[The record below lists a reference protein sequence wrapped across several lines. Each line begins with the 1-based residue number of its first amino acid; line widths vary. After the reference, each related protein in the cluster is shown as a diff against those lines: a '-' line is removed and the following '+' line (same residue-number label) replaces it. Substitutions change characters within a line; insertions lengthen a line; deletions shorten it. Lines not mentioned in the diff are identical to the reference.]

1 MSLVG
6 RRAALRHPGARRA
19 TLELGRWRRLAA
31 PGAARPRAGGGREG
45 AMSQDAC
52 PEESLLEEVATSL
65 APLRWE
71 QSLFEAHFP
80 KDSSTGAGRVAGAPY
95 HAAAAGGDC
104 HPAMRLT
111 MVNLSDPAS

>member
-1 MSLVG
+1 
-6 RRAALRHPGARRA
+6 
-19 TLELGRWRRLAA
+19 
-31 PGAARPRAGGGREG
+31 
-45 AMSQDAC
+45 MSQDAC
-52 PEESLLEEVATSL
+52 PEESLWGTVTRHESTWLEEVATSL

-80 KDSSTGAGRVAGAPY
+80 KDSSTGRVAGAPH

-111 MVNLSDPAS
+111 MVNLNDPAS